1 MTCLMNWPKGEAAQP
16 VLHIGDATSCGRQK
30 KIIERMDQMAKV
42 SSILFCVGDSFTTK
56 ENLD

>member
-30 KIIERMDQMAKV
+30 
-42 SSILFCVGDSFTTK
+42 TK
-56 ENLD
+56 QGQVLRCTFVEPLAHVMLLAFF